1 MPTRSAHTPRPIPR
15 PLRATLVAAATL
27 AVAGLALAA
36 FQPAT
41 TQPATTPPSPAS
53 APSPNSTPAPAP
65 APSAAPAAAPAATRS
80 GDNLHYGVKD
90 APAKP
95 AGAIRLV
102 AYNIENLFD
111 DKDDP
116 TISGDIDDIGE
127 TKPLDQLRGA
137 AAAIKALNADVIALQ
152 EIESEQAL
160 RWFRDNHLQGLGYDH
175 IATLDAGDGRGIE
188 QSVLSRLPLAN
199 PRNWVG
205 VDLDAPRPPTDR
217 GRPDPRAGQPMK
229 FARSPFYVEVQVP
242 PPAASPDA
250 KPYTLALLV
259 VHHKSGRDFN
269 AQREAEAR
277 KVVAIAQDLLAKSPD
292 LNLAV
297 LGDFNATPDAAS
309 VKTYLDAKW
318 IDAFAART
326 PRDTGRGFANPWV
339 THASGRVIDYI
350 FVSPNLAPELVPSS
364 AFVYATPSRAP
375 GADFRRVP
383 APPGYASD
391 HMPIAIDIVPV
402 DKPVAPAS
410 N

>member
-1 MPTRSAHTPRPIPR
+1 MPTRSAHHSPRPISR
-15 PLRATLVAAATL
+15 RLRASLVAAATV

-36 FQPAT
+36 LQPAT
-41 TQPATTPPSPAS
+41 TQPAPAP
-53 APSPNSTPAPAP
+53 APAAAPTPAPAP
-65 APSAAPAAAPAATRS
+65 ASASPRS
-80 GDNLHYGVKD
+80 GDNLHYGIKD

-95 AGAIRLV
+95 SGAIRLV
-102 AYNIENLFD
+102 SFNIENLFD

-205 VDLDAPRPPTDR
+205 TELDAPRPPTDR

-242 PPAASPDA
+242 PAPPSAPDA

-277 KVVAIAQDLLAKSPD
+277 KVVELAKDLLAKSPD

-297 LGDFNATPDAAS
+297 LGDFNATPDADS

-326 PRDTGRGFANPWV
+326 PRSSGRGFENPWV

-350 FVSPNLAPELVPSS
+350 FVSPNLAPEVIPAS

-391 HMPIAIDIVPV
+391 HMPIAIDIVPT
-402 DKPVAPAS
+402 DKPANTPANSASAPS
-410 N
+410 SR